1 KFSLATAFHRTA
13 FISRRTKAA
22 YYQYCGQSQ
31 NWIMSAHIAA
41 STQGLT
47 TAVRW
52 RYLAWTRVNLELGS
66 ADLVWNVSLHF
77 RPTSLQ
83 NGTCGIDPRVAWVS
97 LTQHPA
103 F

>member
-1 KFSLATAFHRTA
+1 AHNTANSYRKFSLATAFHRTA

-52 RYLAWTRVNLELGS
+52 RYLAWTRVNLELERPS
-66 ADLVWNVSLHF
+66 PDLAA
-77 RPTSLQ
+77 RPALRETVVFKRRR
-83 NGTCGIDPRVAWVS
+83 RVCS
-97 LTQHPA
+97 T
-103 F
+103 